1 MVMRLLVLLI
11 LVVSSPANLRGQELS
26 LVSYAG
32 ISAGMTPL
40 WLAKDQGL
48 FEKYGLNA
56 GVVYLAGGARGIQA
70 LLAGSIQF
78 YTGDGIA
85 PMSAMLGG
93 ADVVVIGVAE
103 NKIPGSLMTRKD
115 IQKPSDL
122 RGKRIG
128 IVNFGGSNELSVVM
142 ALRKWK
148 IQTEAVTILIA
159 GGVPER
165 LSALVSGGI
174 DASPLPPPQ
183 SFQAP
188 RMGMN
193 TLIDFADVP
202 AFPQTSFAVRRSFLE
217 KNRETVRRFIQVY
230 SEGIH
235 VFMTNKEK
243 ALATYR
249 KWLKQQEPKILEE
262 TYNYYQN
269 KFSLPPRIVRG
280 EGLSLA
286 HQITAVR
293 LGKEV
298 QESAMEQF
306 VDEKVTEQLE
316 KEGFFKRLSGN

>member
-1 MVMRLLVLLI
+1 MLMRLPVLLI
-11 LVVSSPANLRGQELS
+11 LLVSVPAHLRGQELH
-26 LVSYAG
+26 LISYAG
-32 ISAGMTPL
+32 ISAGTAPL
-40 WLAKDQGL
+40 WLTKDQGL
-48 FEKYGLNA
+48 FDKYGLNA
-56 GVVYLAGGARGIQA
+56 GIVYLAGGARGIQA
-70 LLAGSIQF
+70 LVAGSTHF

-85 PMSAMLGG
+85 PMSAMLRG
-93 ADVVVIGVAE
+93 ADVVVVGVSE
-103 NKIPGSLMTRKD
+103 NKIPGGLTTRKD

-142 ALRKWK
+142 ALRKWN
-148 IQTEAVTILIA
+148 IQREAVTLLIS

-165 LSALVSGGI
+165 LSALVSSGI

-193 TLIDFADVP
+193 TLIDFADIP
-202 AFPQTSFAVRRSFLE
+202 TFPQTSLAVRRSFLE
-217 KNRETVRRFIQVY
+217 KNRETVRRFIQAY

-249 KWLKQQEPKILEE
+249 KWLRQQDAKILEE
-262 TYNYYQN
+262 SYNYYQH

-280 EGLSLA
+280 EGLCLA
-286 HQITAVR
+286 HQMTAERV
-293 LGKEV
+293 GKEV
-298 QESAMEQF
+298 MESDMERF